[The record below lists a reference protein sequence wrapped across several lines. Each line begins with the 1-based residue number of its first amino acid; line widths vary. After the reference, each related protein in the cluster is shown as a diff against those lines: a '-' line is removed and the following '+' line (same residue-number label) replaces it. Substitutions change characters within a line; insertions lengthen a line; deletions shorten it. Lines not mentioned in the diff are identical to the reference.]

1 MSIEQIKPIKQK
13 TMRDAFIEALCEK
26 MRENERVFFLSADF
40 GSPALDKLRLEFP
53 ERFINVGIAEQN
65 LINIATGLA
74 LEGYAVYAY
83 AIAPFI
89 TMRAYEQIR
98 QNLAISSQVRSLNV
112 NLIGVGAGLSY
123 DVSGP
128 THHCLEDISAMRL
141 MPNFSVF
148 SPSDWF
154 LAKKFV
160 DYSISV
166 KTPKYLRF
174 DSKPLPLIYDGVDNL
189 SVEDGFCELLKGE
202 KICLVSTGF
211 MTHRALKAAKE
222 IKGVGVIDVFL
233 LKPAN
238 EKTLLETLKK
248 YDYIITIEEGF
259 IGNAGL
265 DSLIS
270 KIILDN
276 ESNIKLKRMGFNDKY
291 VFELGGR
298 DRLHKLNNL
307 DEEAIIKAVKE
318 LK

>member
-1 MSIEQIKPIKQK
+1 MDNVIRPK
-13 TMRDAFIEALCEK
+13 TMRDAFIEALCGK

-40 GSPALDKLRLEFP
+40 GSPALDKLRAEFP
-53 ERFINVGIAEQN
+53 DRFINVGIAEQN
-65 LINIATGLA
+65 LINVATGLA
-74 LEGYAVYAY
+74 LEDYAVYAY

-98 QNLAISSQVRSLNV
+98 QNLAISSQIRPVNV

-148 SPSDWF
+148 SPSDW
-154 LAKKFV
+154 LLTQKFV
-160 DYSISV
+160 DYSINV

-174 DSKPLPLIYDGVDNL
+174 DSKPLPLIYDSINNL
-189 SVEDGFCELLKGE
+189 SVEDGFCELLSGE
-202 KICLVSTGF
+202 KVCLVSTGF

-222 IKGVGVIDVFL
+222 IKGVGAIDMFM
-233 LKPAN
+233 LKPVN
-238 EKTLLETLKK
+238 EKTLLETIKK

-259 IGNAGL
+259 INNAGL

-270 KIILDN
+270 QIITDN
-276 ESNIKLKRMGFNDKY
+276 KLNIGLKRMGFNDKY

-298 DRLHKLNNL
+298 DYLHKLNNL
-307 DEEAIIKAVKE
+307 DEEAIIKAVQE